1 MQLVVEMQ
9 AEQTSFVFIFFTS
22 SMKLWLDVSFYVL
35 KSFSNQKVFFT
46 AKLIYIYSYN
56 CPCLVQFVSLY
67 I

>member
-35 KSFSNQKVFFT
+35 KSFSNQKVFFFYRQ
-46 AKLIYIYSYN
+46 IN
-56 CPCLVQFVSLY
+56 LY
-67 I
+67 LFI